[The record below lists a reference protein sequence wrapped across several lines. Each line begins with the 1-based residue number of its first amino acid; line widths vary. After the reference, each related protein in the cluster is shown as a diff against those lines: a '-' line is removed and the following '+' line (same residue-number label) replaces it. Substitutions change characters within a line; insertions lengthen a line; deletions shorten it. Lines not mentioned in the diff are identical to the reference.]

1 MSRRK
6 HKASR
11 PVRPSCRAAARPS
24 QPATKP
30 VMPAVAT
37 APSAAPDCYRDSLPV
52 RHRHA
57 AGVDV
62 GSRSHWVA
70 AYGAQDTIDI
80 EQFDTYTDSLFALA
94 AWLRARNVTTVAM
107 EATGIYG
114 ESLFDLLEAE
124 GFEVLLVNPAYTS
137 QIKGRPKTDRL
148 DCQWIQRLHA
158 HGLLPASFRPQ
169 ADVAV
174 LRTYLRQRAE
184 LVRAGARHI
193 QHLQKALE
201 LMNIK
206 LTEVVSDVA
215 GLTGLKIIR
224 AILAGERDPLT
235 LAQLRDCRCQNSTDT
250 FARALHGTWRDEHL
264 LTLGQA
270 LASWQHYQGQ
280 QRELEEVIAKQLH
293 RMKKTTELPPLPP
306 LPRLR
311 SRSAN
316 EPRFDVRT
324 ALYYVTGVDLT
335 ALDGIKAV
343 TALVVISEIG
353 LDMSRFPTVK
363 HFCAWLGLCPRLKK
377 SGVRV
382 LSSRTRKGKGRAA
395 RALCQAARSLWRC
408 KTPMGSFLR
417 RLKAR
422 LGAPEATT
430 ATAHKLARQLY
441 QTLKS
446 GQLPTKETAAE
457 YEARQRQHA
466 VAALQ
471 KKALRL
477 GLRVLTSGETI
488 ETETAPP

>member
-1 MSRRK
+1 
-6 HKASR
+6 
-11 PVRPSCRAAARPS
+11 
-24 QPATKP
+24 
-30 VMPAVAT
+30 
-37 APSAAPDCYRDSLPV
+37 
-52 RHRHA
+52 
-57 AGVDV
+57 
-62 GSRSHWVA
+62 VA
-70 AYGAQDTIDI
+70 AYGTDGTINV
-80 EQFDTYTDSLFALA
+80 EQFDTYTDDLFALA
-94 AWLRARNVTTVAM
+94 AWLRARNVTTVAL

-114 ESLFDLLEAE
+114 DVLFDLLEAE

-174 LRTYLRQRAE
+174 LRSYLRQRAE

-201 LMNIK
+201 LMNVK
-206 LTEVVSDVA
+206 LTEVVNDVT
-215 GLTGLKIIR
+215 GLTGLKIIQ
-224 AILAGERDPLT
+224 AILDGERDPLT

-250 FARALHGTWRDEHL
+250 FARALRGSWRDEHL
-264 LTLGQA
+264 LVLGQA

-280 QRELEEVIAKQLH
+280 LRELEEVIAKQLH
-293 RMKKTTELPPLPP
+293 RMKKTSELPPLAP

-316 EPRFDVRT
+316 EPRFDVRA

-343 TALVVISEIG
+343 TALVVVSEIG

-363 HFCAWLGLCPRLKK
+363 HFCAWLGLCPRVKK

-382 LSSRTRKGKGRAA
+382 LSSRTRQGKGRAA
-395 RALCQAARSLWRC
+395 RALCQAARSLWRS
-408 KTPMGSFLR
+408 KTPVGSFLR

-430 ATAHKLARQLY
+430 ATAHKLARLVY

-446 GQLPTKETAAE
+446 GQLPTKETAEA
-457 YEARQRQHA
+457 YEERQRQHA
-466 VAALQ
+466 VAALL
-471 KKALRL
+471 KKARRL
-477 GLRVLTSGETI
+477 GLQVVAPAETVAA
-488 ETETAPP
+488 EAAPH